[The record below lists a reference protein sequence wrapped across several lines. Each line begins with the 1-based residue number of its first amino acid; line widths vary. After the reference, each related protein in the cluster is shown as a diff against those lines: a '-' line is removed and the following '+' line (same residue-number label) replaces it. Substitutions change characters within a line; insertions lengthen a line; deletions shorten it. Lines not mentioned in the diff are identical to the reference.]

1 MNLENRIRAFGLW
14 KLNRLSISFVVLSL
28 NGEELLMDGQELL
41 HAISDMLDEKLD
53 AGFGT
58 VGKRLD
64 GMDARLDKVEKR
76 LDGVDARL
84 DKVEKRL
91 DGVDARLDRVEKRLD
106 GMDARLDKVEKHQDK
121 MELRLEKVES
131 DVSALRYGQRE
142 IHRKLEDVSALVES
156 TYKMAL
162 DAWGQSTENRKLL
175 EAVSG

>member
-1 MNLENRIRAFGLW
+1 
-14 KLNRLSISFVVLSL
+14 
-28 NGEELLMDGQELL
+28 MDGQELL

-84 DKVEKRL
+84 DRVEKRL
-91 DGVDARLDRVEKRLD
+91 DGVDAWLDRVEKRLD
-106 GMDARLDKVEKHQDK
+106 GMDARLDKVEKRLDKVEKHQDK

-162 DAWGQSTENRKLL
+162 DAWGHSTENRKLL

>member
-1 MNLENRIRAFGLW
+1 
-14 KLNRLSISFVVLSL
+14 
-28 NGEELLMDGQELL
+28 MDGQELL

-84 DKVEKRL
+84 DRVEKRL